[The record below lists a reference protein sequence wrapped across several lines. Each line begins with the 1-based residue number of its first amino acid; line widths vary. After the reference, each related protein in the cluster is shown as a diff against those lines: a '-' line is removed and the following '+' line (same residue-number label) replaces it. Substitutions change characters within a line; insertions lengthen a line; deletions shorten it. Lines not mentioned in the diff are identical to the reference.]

1 MPDLGSQPLKLKG
14 SLFCKCIPG
23 QGMLGGD
30 ITNGDG
36 LSRIEGSSAGT
47 GGMSIYGA
55 PFEDENTNKPLDRAG
70 LLLSLSDGLNLFAF
84 PLLLTPSNLSR
95 FLITSAPTPQLFGS
109 ASLFGRVVRGLAVI
123 RTAMALATDAE
134 GHTSLKRPSSLTL

>member
-36 LSRIEGSSAGT
+36 LSRIDVSFAGT

-70 LLLSLSDGLNLFAF
+70 LLLSLSDGLNLFAL

-95 FLITSAPTPQLFGS
+95 FLITSAPTPQLIGS
-109 ASLFGRVVRGLAVI
+109 THLVETPVLSDPLVSPSSSP
-123 RTAMALATDAE
+123 T
-134 GHTSLKRPSSLTL
+134 RPSRPTARFPTTSPSP